1 MKSITVAPVS
11 VGVAAEM
18 VRKAAE
24 NCREK
29 KRQTPRFEGGDTA
42 DSQPKSW
49 PAVRRQPIPVE
60 HGEKTGNRGTA
71 ELHAYYSEG
80 WWTAE
85 GARLKARRL
94 QQAGLP
100 NFTNW
105 RFITL
110 TVAIR
115 GVPPAVA
122 YQRGKDRMRRFLA
135 RVRKAIG
142 RAFRWCWKLE
152 FHEDGYAHW
161 HLLLEYLKRIPPE
174 MLAEMETWWGLGRI
188 NVRCVRGADIRYVF
202 KYVAKGPEDVP
213 EWVAR
218 HRGRIR
224 VFQASPRFYTRRAQR
239 EAKRSTPTMCL
250 VRVDLF
256 RRLGWDQRKALLVTV
271 DHRGIRRVQ
280 AVKLRTTFN
289 ALLLMRA
296 YESIHKRVQLAPP
309 GVVNLSQHQAQYLKH
324 EHRKFSALAGIPA
337 NAAAA

>member
-1 MKSITVAPVS
+1 VNARAKD
-11 VGVAAEM
+11 G
-18 VRKAAE
+18 
-24 NCREK
+24 
-29 KRQTPRFEGGDTA
+29 QTSRPKGGDTA

-49 PAVRRQPIPVE
+49 PAVRRQPVPAE
-60 HGEKTGNRGTA
+60 HGAEAGKRGTA
-71 ELHAYYSEG
+71 ELHPYYSEG

-100 NFTNW
+100 NFTHW

-110 TVAIR
+110 TVALR
-115 GVPPAVA
+115 GISPTEA
-122 YQRGKDRMRRFLA
+122 YKCGKDRIRRFLA

-142 RAFRWCWKLE
+142 RRFRWCWKLE

-161 HLLLEYLKRIPPE
+161 HLLLEYLDRIPPE
-174 MLAEMETWWGLGRI
+174 MLAELETWWGLGRI
-188 NVRCVRGADIRYVF
+188 NVRCVRGSDIRYVF

-213 EWVAR
+213 DWVAN

-224 VFQASPRFYTRRAQR
+224 VFQASPGFYTKRAPR
-239 EAKRSTPTMCL
+239 LAKRAAPMSCL

-256 RRLGWDQRKALLVTV
+256 TRLSWDRRKALLVTV
-271 DHRGIRRVQ
+271 DHRGNRRVQ

-309 GVVNLSQHQAQYLKH
+309 GVVNLSQHQAEYLKN
-324 EHRKFSALAGIPA
+324 EHRKFSALARIPA